1 MLTVGLTGGI
11 GSGKTTVSN
20 LFKDLGITIIDTDII
35 ARELVNNNFSVL
47 NEIVDV
53 FGQTILKQN
62 STLDRKK
69 LAQIVFNQKEEKQ
82 QLENILH
89 PKIRVEVSNKIQN
102 FNSKT
107 IPPQYVIVVIPLLFE
122 TGFADLIDRILVVL
136 SDEKIRI
143 ERVKQRDNRD
153 IDEIRSI
160 ISSQVSDEKRTSEAD
175 DFIKNNSNFKELE
188 SQVKKLHK
196 KYTNLSIDARQNPV
210 TL

>member
-196 KYTNLSIDARQNPV
+196 KYTNLSIDAR
-210 TL
+210 

>member
-20 LFKDLGITIIDTDII
+20 LFENLGAAIIDTDII
-35 ARELVNNNFSVL
+35 ARELVNDNPSVL
-47 NEIVDV
+47 NEMVDV
-53 FGQTILKQN
+53 FGSSILKQN
-62 STLDRKK
+62 GTLDRKK
-69 LAQIVFNQKEEKQ
+69 LAQIVFNQRTEKQ

-89 PKIRVEVSNKIQN
+89 PKIRIEVNRKIQT

-122 TGFADLIDRILVVL
+122 TGFNDFINRILVVL

-153 IDEIRSI
+153 MDEIRSI
-160 ISSQVSDEKRTSEAD
+160 ISSQVSDERRVSGAD
-175 DFIKNNSNFKELE
+175 DIIKNNNNFKDLE
-188 SQVKKLHK
+188 SQVKQLHK
-196 KYTNLSIDARQNPV
+196 KYTNLSTAAR
-210 TL
+210 

>member
-20 LFKDLGITIIDTDII
+20 LFNNLGVTIIDTDII
-35 ARELVNNNFSVL
+35 ARELVNDNSSVL
-47 NEIVDV
+47 NEMIDV
-53 FGQTILKQN
+53 FGPSILNQN
-62 STLDRKK
+62 GTLDRKK
-69 LAQIVFNQKEEKQ
+69 LAQIVFNQRAQKQ

-89 PKIRVEVSNKIQN
+89 PKIRIEVNSKIQT

-122 TGFADLIDRILVVL
+122 TGFSDLINRILVVL

-153 IDEIRSI
+153 MDEIRSI
-160 ISSQVSDEKRTSEAD
+160 ISSQVTDERRISGAD
-175 DFIKNNSNFKELE
+175 DIIKNNNNFKDLE
-188 SQVKKLHK
+188 SQVKQLHK
-196 KYTNLSIDARQNPV
+196 KYTNLSTAAR
-210 TL
+210 

>member
-20 LFKDLGITIIDTDII
+20 LFEDFGVAIIDTDVI
-35 ARELVNNNFSVL
+35 ARELVNNNVSVL

-53 FGQTILKQN
+53 FGKMILN
-62 STLDRKK
+62 RDGTLDRKK
-69 LAQIVFNQKEEKQ
+69 LAQIVFNQKKEKQ

-89 PKIRVEVSNKIQN
+89 PKIRIEVNNKIQS

-122 TGFADLIDRILVVL
+122 TGFTDIINRILVVL

-143 ERVKQRDNRD
+143 KRVKQRDNRD
-153 IDEIRSI
+153 KDEIRSI
-160 ISSQVSDEKRTSEAD
+160 ISSQVTDERRTSEAD
-175 DFIKNNSNFKELE
+175 DIIKNNSDLKELE
-188 SQVKKLHK
+188 SQVKQLHN
-196 KYTNLSIDARQNPV
+196 KYIHLSTVAR
-210 TL
+210 